1 MYGYAMY
8 MPALFS
14 HKSHFAKHT
23 TILYYDF
30 DVFNL
35 SRTFSVI
42 WKGKS
47 SYLFFNSCFQDKKMN

>member
-1 MYGYAMY
+1 MTIAVDMGRKAT
-8 MPALFS
+8 
-14 HKSHFAKHT
+14 KTNKQNT